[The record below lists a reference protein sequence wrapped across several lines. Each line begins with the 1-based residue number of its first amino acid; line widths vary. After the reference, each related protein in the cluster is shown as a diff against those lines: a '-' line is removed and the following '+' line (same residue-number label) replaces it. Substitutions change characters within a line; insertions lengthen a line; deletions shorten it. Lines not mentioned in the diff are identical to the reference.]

1 MKKALPF
8 LVVALVIVYAIYNAK
23 FRNHKR
29 VKTKVNTN
37 DTEYIHEQKK
47 IHYKEELLSIQTIV
61 YTKQYIVD
69 VINYGSKDL
78 KFKKNEIMQEGFA
91 SKENAPKIACY
102 VLELAG
108 KKCKESYP
116 EDAALFYT
124 SNCGGCHGDDGKGI
138 GGTYPDLTKAKMLG
152 IEKRE
157 DFLQTMIRKMQ

>member
-47 IHYKEELLSIQTIV
+47 IRHKEELLSIQTIE

-69 VINYGSKDL
+69 VINNGSREL

-91 SKENAPKIACY
+91 SKEDAPKIA
-102 VLELAG
+102 
-108 KKCKESYP
+108 
-116 EDAALFYT
+116 
-124 SNCGGCHGDDGKGI
+124 
-138 GGTYPDLTKAKMLG
+138 
-152 IEKRE
+152 
-157 DFLQTMIRKMQ
+157 